1 MVFRR
6 FSKKFSTLFRASQ
19 FGFTLVELLV
29 VIAIIGV
36 LIALLLP
43 AVQAAREAARRM
55 QCTNNLKQIAI
66 GIHNYHDTFQA
77 FPAARNA
84 QRYFA
89 AGDSNDSNHNTNRGY
104 QWGITLQIL
113 PFIEMTPRYE
123 VFKTMVSSTNGRC
136 PPPWYTNE
144 DFSGN
149 GVQPEFY
156 SSPIATYMCPSDT
169 YSEYPFES
177 SSVQHA
183 KCSYPSCRGDY
194 VKYNQ
199 NETDERRGVFGVLR
213 WTSMATVTDGTSK
226 TIIFADRAVRQ
237 NSSSRKI
244 RGHGTVVADST
255 TVVPQDCLDT
265 LNTDRKT
272 YKTTATMGQYEIG
285 CMLFDGRSWQSGFTT
300 VLPPNSANCIF
311 GTASAYPNAAM
322 VSASSYHSGGVNAAY
337 CDGSVSFISETIDAG
352 SPSSAFRKEDESPY
366 GVWGALGTADGGES
380 KQL

>member
-1 MVFRR
+1 
-6 FSKKFSTLFRASQ
+6 
-19 FGFTLVELLV
+19 LVELLV

-55 QCTNNLKQIAI
+55 QCTNNLKQIVI
-66 GIHNYHDTFQA
+66 GVHNYHDTYQA

-84 QRYFA
+84 QRYYVA
-89 AGDSNDSNHNTNRGY
+89 SDSNDTNHNTNRGY

-113 PFIEMTPRYE
+113 PFIEMIPRYE

-136 PPPWYTNE
+136 PPPWYTGE

-149 GVQPEFY
+149 GLQPEFY

-177 SSVQHA
+177 SGVQHA

-213 WTSMATVTDGTSK
+213 WTSMSAVTDGTSK

-244 RGHGTVVADST
+244 RGHGTVVADSA
-255 TVVPQDCLDT
+255 TVVPQNCLDT

-272 YKTTATMGQYEIG
+272 YKTSEIMGQYEIG

-311 GTASAYPNAAM
+311 GAASAYPNAAM
-322 VSASSYHSGGVNAAY
+322 VSASSYHSGGINAAY
-337 CDGSVSFISETIDAG
+337 CDGSVSFISDTIDSG
-352 SPSSAFRKEDESPY
+352 SPSSAFVKEGESPY
-366 GVWGALGTADGGES
+366 GVWGALGTADGSES
-380 KQL
+380 KQF